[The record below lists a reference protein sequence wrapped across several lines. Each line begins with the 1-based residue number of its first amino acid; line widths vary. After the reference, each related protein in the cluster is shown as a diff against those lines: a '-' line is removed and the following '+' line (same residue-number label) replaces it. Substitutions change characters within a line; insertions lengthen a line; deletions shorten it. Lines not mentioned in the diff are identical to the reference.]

1 MAEWNDICFEN
12 IIVEEWKSEERF
24 PWLLQSSIGGRRKIR
39 YGRII
44 MGLPREKNISN
55 PTGFTLVELVITMA
69 LIMIIAGIAYPAFQ
83 KYAVQGR
90 LKAAARDMMGDFAN
104 AKARA
109 VAENVDYEIVFD
121 KGNNRYSL
129 QPSGGSVIQTKSP
142 ANFAADI
149 RIGPDDPNFS
159 GGNVVSFF
167 TRGTC
172 TAGTV
177 KLTNGQ
183 GSTAEITTTI
193 TGRTYVNFDFK

>member
-1 MAEWNDICFEN
+1 MI
-12 IIVEEWKSEERF
+12 EETKSTGRF
-24 PWLLQSSIGGRRKIR
+24 SWLLQSSIAGRRKIG

-55 PTGFTLVELVITMA
+55 PIGFTLVELVIVMA
-69 LIMIIAGIAYPAFQ
+69 IIAIVAGFAVPAFQ

-90 LKAAARDMMGDFAN
+90 LKAAARDIMGDIGN

-183 GSTAEITTTI
+183 GSIAVITTTI
-193 TGRTYVNFDFK
+193 TGRTYVEFAWQ